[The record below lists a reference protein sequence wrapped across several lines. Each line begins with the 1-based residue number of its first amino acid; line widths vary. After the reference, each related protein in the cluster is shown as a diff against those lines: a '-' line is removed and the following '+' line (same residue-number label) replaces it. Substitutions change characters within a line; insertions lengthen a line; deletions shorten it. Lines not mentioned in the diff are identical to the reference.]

1 MSGIPATSNLPL
13 VNTEFVKKLLMHWL
27 ISALRTDNESTNHK
41 QKRYLSDRDPSLGK
55 IDCYTVFNEKKRVL
69 RTLPKVAKGSM

>member
-27 ISALRTDNESTNHK
+27 ISALRTDNVNTNHK
-41 QKRYLSDRDPSLGK
+41 QKRYLPDRGPSLEK
-55 IDCYTVFNEKKRVL
+55 IDWYTVFNGKKRVL
-69 RTLPKVAKGSM
+69 RKLPKFARGSM